1 MGRLEGKTALV
12 TGAASGIGLQTSIRL
27 AEEGARVMMTDIN
40 HEEGLQ
46 QHLAYHAQ
54 SRARHSDSSQTD
66 FWSVELPP
74 MKAAGRINPVTTMTT
89 HTGKRNVTN
98 SKCLIR

>member
-27 AEEGARVMMTDIN
+27 AEEGALVMMTDIN

-46 QHLAYHAQ
+46 QAEILGANAAFLKLATVSYTQ
-54 SRARHSDSSQTD
+54 LRAHETLR
-66 FWSVELPP
+66 
-74 MKAAGRINPVTTMTT
+74 
-89 HTGKRNVTN
+89 
-98 SKCLIR
+98 